1 MVGGII
7 LAVLIAAGAALPVA
21 AVLVLG
27 VATLIGVQSW
37 RLSVFLALAY
47 LPVEGLL
54 WVALYPH
61 TAPAALA
68 KDFLFV
74 IPAYIG
80 FFYWCMKSKRN
91 FVFPGFPLLAVVLL
105 AGLVIV
111 EIFNPLLEPLLVGLV
126 GAKVWLFY
134 IPMAFLGYHLIRN
147 RSDLDRLLNVMCLVA
162 IIPAVVGIAEAVLY
176 YTGHSNFV
184 YSLYGSAA
192 SAATQGFAA
201 ISVGGADFRRVPS
214 TFSFVAQYYIFM
226 TSMVA
231 FGYAWWRRAP
241 VGS

>member
-1 MVGGII
+1 MSQRSKQPSLRRPSKSVARIGWA
-7 LAVLIAAGAALPVA
+7 LAPPLSAESSWPCSSPPGRPGPSA

-37 RLSVFLALAY
+37 RLAVFLALAY

-111 EIFNPLLEPLLVGLV
+111 EIFNPLLSRCWWASSG
-126 GAKVWLFY
+126 
-134 IPMAFLGYHLIRN
+134 R
-147 RSDLDRLLNVMCLVA
+147 RS
-162 IIPAVVGIAEAVLY
+162 
-176 YTGHSNFV
+176 
-184 YSLYGSAA
+184 GSFT
-192 SAATQGFAA
+192 SRWRS
-201 ISVGGADFRRVPS
+201 SV
-214 TFSFVAQYYIFM
+214 
-226 TSMVA
+226 TS
-231 FGYAWWRRAP
+231 
-241 VGS
+241 